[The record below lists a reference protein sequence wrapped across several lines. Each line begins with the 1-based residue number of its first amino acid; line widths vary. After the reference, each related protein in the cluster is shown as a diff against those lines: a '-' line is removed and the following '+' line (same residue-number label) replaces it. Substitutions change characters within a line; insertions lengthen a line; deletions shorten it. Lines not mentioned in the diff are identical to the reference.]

1 MSEAKTSKPETKP
14 PTAEPAATVDKSSTP
29 PTPKAEPEAI
39 PSVAEPAA
47 TVDKSSTPPTPK
59 AEPEATPP
67 VDEPG
72 SSTGAKP
79 RPLLVVAIVGGL
91 TLMLVAIALLLF
103 IVLKDTELNI
113 FSGDKADPGIPLEV
127 VKITPTVPVSPLPL
141 PTCETIISSGD
152 VEIAAPL
159 PVTLTVVSET
169 FPVEAI
175 VPQGERGW
183 SYPAGR
189 SEMAAWICGTV
200 VNYVL
205 AMEPTPEN
213 AALLNNLR
221 LGDEITLELT
231 NGVKLLFRFAERR
244 EATAEETPG
253 LFMQLQP
260 RLTLF
265 IEQGAEGGGGLQ
277 VVKADY
283 VSETEPIEPPAGE
296 LAQPGQAVRVGN
308 AEVTVV
314 EGYPQRGDGL
324 PPETMYYLVE
334 FSLKNVGEVP
344 LETDAFA
351 MQLKDGVE
359 NAYLPSPDAS
369 AAGKHG
375 PLSGE
380 IEPGATVQGTAG
392 YLVPDPLSGPTLI
405 WSFAPGPASESQ
417 ARVSIPHEPQVE
429 EEAPPAGQAEVN
441 VTDAFLNDAR
451 TVLIIEGE
459 VRNKGEQPLTVE
471 VGDVILTSSA
481 GMGNLR
487 MAAPPLPWVIEPG
500 QTQVIELQYDKPGA
514 STVLLEV
521 LGYSFEI
528 QGL

>member
-1 MSEAKTSKPETKP
+1 MSEAKTSKPEKTPPAADRPNLKP
-14 PTAEPAATVDKSSTP
+14 PASSPESSSESSPPKPSTASEPA
-29 PTPKAEPEAI
+29 
-39 PSVAEPAA
+39 PA
-47 TVDKSSTPPTPK
+47 S
-59 AEPEATPP
+59 
-67 VDEPG
+67 DESEG
-72 SSTGAKP
+72 LADSEKP

-113 FSGDKADPGIPLEV
+113 FSGGKADPGIPLEV
-127 VKITPTVPVSPLPL
+127 VKITPTIPVSPLPL

-213 AALLNNLR
+213 AAILNNLR

-244 EATAEETPG
+244 EATAEEVPG

-296 LAQPGQAVRVGN
+296 LAQPGQPVQVGN

-314 EGYPQRGDGL
+314 EGYAQRSDEL

-441 VTDAFLNDAR
+441 VTDAFLNNDR

-471 VGDVILTSSA
+471 VGDVMLTSSA
-481 GMGNLR
+481 GMGSLR

-500 QTQVIELQYDKPGA
+500 QSQVIELQYEKPGA